1 MKNLFSN
8 IKNLYHKIAPLGG
21 KISRI
26 GLLVGIL
33 CTVVATV
40 LKDTLTAAWPV
51 YYATIA
57 QFYLLRLTIAFAAVF
72 VLCRIVSIY
81 AFLKEGLRKFIVGLK
96 RNPSLIP
103 LVMLFVSFLYYSLNL
118 THMSDTTALIQA
130 KGMGLCQF
138 SIMLFNLLSL
148 VCMLNAFPRR
158 KKANVPMVVLMFL
171 MFGVL
176 VYADIH
182 YLNGIAA
189 ALANTENPITLDAS
203 TAYIAKAYNMLVTY
217 QTMIFVTGG
226 LVVLLP
232 VYSKLLR
239 KIKTSVEVEDNGEMA
254 EIEIGD

>member
-1 MKNLFSN
+1 MKNLYN
-8 IKNLYHKIAPLGG
+8 KISPLGG

-26 GLLVGIL
+26 GLLVAIL
-33 CTVVATV
+33 GTIIAAV
-40 LKDTLTAAWPV
+40 LKDNLTAAWPV
-51 YYATIA
+51 FYATIA
-57 QFYLLRLTIAFAAVF
+57 EFYLLRLTIVFAAAY
-72 VLCRIVSIY
+72 VLFHIVGIY
-81 AFLKEGLRKFIVGLK
+81 RFLKESLRKFIVSLK

-103 LVMLFVSFLYYSLNL
+103 LAMLFVSFLYYSLNL
-118 THMSDTTALIQA
+118 TNISDTTALIQA

-171 MFGVL
+171 MFGIL

-189 ALANTENPITLDAS
+189 ALSNTENPITVDVS

-217 QTMIFVTGG
+217 QTMIFVTAG